1 MKKLLTAAWVILLS
15 ISIFIVSDYLLES
28 NRNNK
33 MYDELRTQVSTVSA
47 HNNVEMTRPIK
58 EQKTIEDDI
67 VVEVEKVITEK
78 FQFLLDEVN
87 QDIVGWITIPGTVI
101 DYPVVKGEDNDF
113 YLDRNV
119 NKRKARAGSIF
130 MDFRNSRVND
140 DIHTILYG
148 HNMKDGSMFKELINF
163 KDEYFF
169 NKFRVIEYHNLYEQT
184 EWEIFS
190 VYVTNTDFY
199 YIETDFSTNSDYQ
212 LFLDSIVKRSL
223 FETDI
228 EVMVGDQIMTLST
241 CDYDF
246 EDARLVVHAK
256 KVK

>member
-1 MKKLLTAAWVILLS
+1 
-15 ISIFIVSDYLLES
+15 
-28 NRNNK
+28 
-33 MYDELRTQVSTVSA
+33 
-47 HNNVEMTRPIK
+47 MTRPIK